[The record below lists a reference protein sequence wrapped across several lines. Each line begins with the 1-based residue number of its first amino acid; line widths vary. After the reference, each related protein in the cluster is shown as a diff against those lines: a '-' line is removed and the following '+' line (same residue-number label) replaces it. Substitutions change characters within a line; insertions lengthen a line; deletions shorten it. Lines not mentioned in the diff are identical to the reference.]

1 MGNYTITSGIVY
13 DPQKVIIYGPEGI
26 GKSTF
31 ASKFPD
37 PVFIDTEKGSLKLDV
52 KRLPKPS
59 SWAMLLDE
67 VDSVRRGEV
76 QCKTIVIDTADWA
89 EKLCLRSI
97 CASKKWDGIEA
108 PGFGKGYVYAKE
120 EFGKLLDLLE
130 EVLLSGRNVAITAHA
145 QISRVDQPDEFGSYD
160 RWSMKTTKWVAPLL
174 REWCDMLLF
183 ANYKTFVVKDG
194 DGKNAKGKAQ
204 GGQRVMYTTHHPCWD
219 AKNRDGLPEEC
230 PFDFS
235 AIAHVIP
242 AGSTVQPTVTAQKN
256 VQQAPRSV
264 DTAPLIE
271 QKAPVQTAAAEPE
284 TVQSDIPAALLAL
297 MKANDISP
305 AMVQQAVTL
314 REIYPEGMPIK
325 NYDKTILD
333 NLVAK
338 WPQWLQFIK
347 ANCDLPF

>member
-1 MGNYTITSGIVY
+1 MGNYTITSGIIHG
-13 DPQKVIIYGPEGI
+13 PQKVVLYGPEGI

-31 ASKFPD
+31 FSKFPD
-37 PVFIDTEKGSLKLDV
+37 PVFIDTEGGSAKLNI
-52 KRLPKPS
+52 KRLPAPT

-67 VDSVRRGEV
+67 ADAVRRGSV
-76 QCKTIVIDTADWA
+76 PCKTLVLDTADWA
-89 EKLCLRSI
+89 ERLCLRAVCAAHKWSSI
-97 CASKKWDGIEA
+97 EDAGY
-108 PGFGKGYVYAKE
+108 GKGYTYNRD
-120 EFGKLLDLLE
+120 EFATLLDLLE
-130 EVLLSGRNVAITAHA
+130 EIKATGINIGIAAHA
-145 QISRVDQPDEFGSYD
+145 QITKFEQPDEMGQYD
-160 RWSMKTTKWVAPLL
+160 RWSMKTSKQVAPLL
-174 REWCDMLLF
+174 REWADMLLF

-235 AIAHVIP
+235 AIANVIP
-242 AGSTVQPTVTAQKN
+242 AGNTIQTQATAQKN
-256 VQQAPRSV
+256 VQPAPRSV
-264 DTAPLIE
+264 DTAPPIE
-271 QKAPVQTAAAEPE
+271 QKAPVQTAAAESE
-284 TVQSDIPAALLAL
+284 TVQSDVPAALLAL

-305 AMVQQAVTL
+305 AMIQQAVTL
-314 REIYPEGMPIK
+314 REIYPEGMQIK
-325 NYDKTILD
+325 DYDKTILD